1 MYWNVFKRSLI
12 LKLFITS
19 PLFVIISCGGEKDSA
34 VVENPS
40 KGEKLSF
47 SEKIARQVE
56 NDLSIAATEEYDLR
70 IIKEY
75 IDNDTLEDAL
85 ILVNREE
92 WSKEKLKKSVN
103 KSFTEKT
110 GNAGFYN
117 NVFVKLGSQDE
128 LLKTPAI
135 GSAPDFK
142 LTSEFLTL
150 TSQASK
156 DFYVNY
162 KIRNSMHRNYY
173 TVRNNR
179 LYLTFSCPVFD
190 SIGEGNPRVYAI
202 EHKESSV
209 RISKDIA
216 MYKGKIAGYDP
227 DKIENPETY
236 IPQEIIPTDELIFY
250 FIFDD
255 KSMKYTTPMMPKKVE

>member
-1 MYWNVFKRSLI
+1 MVSCNDGPNSAEGQND
-12 LKLFITS
+12 LKL
-19 PLFVIISCGGEKDSA
+19 
-34 VVENPS
+34 
-40 KGEKLSF
+40 EKLSF

-56 NDLSIAATEEYDLR
+56 SNLSINAAEEYDLR

-85 ILVNREE
+85 VLVNREA

-103 KSFTEKT
+103 KSFTQKT

-117 NVFVKLGSQDE
+117 NVFVKLGGTDE

-142 LTSEFLTL
+142 LSSEFLTL
-150 TSQASK
+150 TSLANK

-173 TVRNNR
+173 TVRNKR
-179 LYLTFSCPVFD
+179 LYLTFSCPVYD
-190 SIGEGNPRVYAI
+190 SIGEKDPRVYSI
-202 EHKESSV
+202 QHKESSV

-216 MYKGKIAGYDP
+216 MYKGEIAGYDP
-227 DKIENPETY
+227 EKIENPDTY
-236 IPQEIIPTDELIFY
+236 IPEKILPTDELIFY

-255 KSMKYTTPMMPKKVE
+255 KSMKYKTPMAPNPD

>member
-1 MYWNVFKRSLI
+1 MYWNVFKKHFIAKLLI
-12 LKLFITS
+12 IS
-19 PLFVIISCGGEKDSA
+19 PLLVIFSCNDETESA
-34 VVENPS
+34 EVKNNS
-40 KGEKLSF
+40 KVEKLGF
-47 SEKIARQVE
+47 AEKIARQVE
-56 NDLSIAATEEYDLR
+56 SDLSINAAENYDLR

-92 WSKEKLKKSVN
+92 WSQEKLKKSVN

-117 NVFVKLGSQDE
+117 HVFVKLGSRDE

-142 LTSEFLTL
+142 LSSEFLTL
-150 TSQASK
+150 TSQANK
-156 DFYVNY
+156 DFFVNY

-173 TVRNNR
+173 TVRDDR
-179 LYLTFSCPVFD
+179 LYLTFSCPVYD
-190 SIGEGNPRVYAI
+190 SIGEENPRVYSI
-202 EHKESSV
+202 QHKESSV

-216 MYKGKIAGYDP
+216 MYKGVIEGYDP
-227 DKIENPETY
+227 EKIENPDTY
-236 IPQEIIPTDELIFY
+236 IPKQILPTDELIFY

-255 KSMKYTTPMMPKKVE
+255 KSMKYTTPMVPKKAE